1 MNFSDISNNVE
12 RAITQVQT
20 MAQTIGELQV
30 FIQDNNRRKEQLM
43 SQAYAL
49 GNDED
54 SARRRNEI
62 GRMISNINSE
72 NQRYSNML
80 QNAQTKYNE
89 AANYLNVCK
98 AKLGELEAAIVQ
110 RLKSLESSME
120 KLSIMSSGPFGGSA
134 AANEMSRLDAKYN
147 QHTAELNAT
156 KALIQRIDEAAASGD
171 PDRPKVLRRR

>member
-12 RAITQVQT
+12 RAITQVKT
-20 MAQTIGELQV
+20 VAQTIGKLQV
-30 FIQDNNRRKEQLM
+30 FIQDNNRKKEQLM

-49 GNDED
+49 CNDED

-62 GRMISNINSE
+62 SRMISNIDSE

-80 QNAQTKYNE
+80 QNAQVKYNE

-98 AKLGELEAAIVQ
+98 AKLGELENAIVS

-134 AANEMSRLDAKYN
+134 AANEMSHLDAKYN

-156 KALIQRIDEAAASGD
+156 KALIQRIDEAAASGNQ
-171 PDRPKVLRRR
+171 DRSHVLRRR

>member
-12 RAITQVQT
+12 RAITQVET
-20 MAQTIGELQV
+20 MTQTIGELLV
-30 FIQDNNRRKEQLM
+30 FIQDNNRKKEQLM

-62 GRMISNINSE
+62 SRMIGNINSE
-72 NQRYSNML
+72 NQRYYNMI
-80 QNAQTKYNE
+80 QNAQAKYNE

-98 AKLGELEAAIVQ
+98 AKLGELETAIVN

-134 AANEMSRLDAKYN
+134 AANEMNRLDAKYN

-156 KALIQRIDEAAASGD
+156 KALIQRIDEAAASGN